1 MSKFNAD
8 RRLVSDVEITMI
20 GDQVVESRLETLKP
34 RQIVPNEVFVSGPEA
49 VANYQEFL
57 KRLGGSRAPHIVEHI
72 EIATVA

>member
-1 MSKFNAD
+1 MSKNAD

-20 GDQVVESRLETLKP
+20 GDQVVESRLETL
-34 RQIVPNEVFVSGPEA
+34 NPEA

>member
-20 GDQVVESRLETLKP
+20 GDQVVESRLETL
-34 RQIVPNEVFVSGPEA
+34 SGPEA

>member
-1 MSKFNAD
+1 MCKFNAD

-20 GDQVVESRLETLKP
+20 GDQVVESRLETL
-34 RQIVPNEVFVSGPEA
+34 NPEA

-72 EIATVA
+72 EITTVA